1 MDNGTQYVSEHFRNQ
16 VRFWGVTPSY
26 AFIEQPQING
36 VAERFFRTLKEQ
48 IVYGRIYRTV
58 AELRTAVEAF
68 VDLYNEQ
75 WLPEKNGFMSPSQ
88 ARAAW
93 YAQHG
98 MGVAA

>member
-1 MDNGTQYVSEHFRNQ
+1 MSSKPTRPLFSEIRL
-16 VRFWGVTPSY
+16 S
-26 AFIEQPQING
+26 

-58 AELRTAVEAF
+58 AELREAVETF

-75 WLPEKNGFMSPSQ
+75 WLLEKNGFMSPS
-88 ARAAW
+88 ATRALW

-98 MGVAA
+98 MEVAA